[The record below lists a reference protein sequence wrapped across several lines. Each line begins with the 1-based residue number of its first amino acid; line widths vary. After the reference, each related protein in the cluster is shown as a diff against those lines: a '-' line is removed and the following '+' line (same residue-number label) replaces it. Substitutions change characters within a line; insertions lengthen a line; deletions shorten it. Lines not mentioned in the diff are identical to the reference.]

1 MPYVGKS
8 PSNGVRNR
16 FYFTA
21 SGGETSLSGADDN
34 SKTLTFS
41 DAAYVDVI
49 LNGNTLVSGTDYTA
63 VNNTISSFSPAL
75 DSDDVVE
82 IVAYDIF
89 SVADTVSA
97 SSGGTFNGNV
107 TMSKLTAD
115 SGVFNDAVT
124 ITEGV
129 LIKGAAPSTN
139 NSGKLSYNTTSGV
152 MEFSAHSTGGDTKIN
167 FITSDSGSQST
178 NLHIAHDGG
187 VGVGTTSPSNA
198 KLHVYNTSTNY
209 ARIGTTTK
217 GHYFESQSDSA
228 TDGFEIYQQHGS
240 NTSRNSFIV
249 NDNRTGSKSA
259 AFAIRGDGAIS
270 TPSQPIGWRRNTN
283 TTNGWVTMTSSQH
296 YIWSSWYTTGNS
308 WYGDSKADTIA
319 DNGRFTATHAGW
331 YLVGHEGYISTGS
344 SGQTA
349 KYTYAY
355 VYKNGSAHY
364 SDGRIMG
371 YGGDYNDKFYQNT
384 NPVYLDAGDY
394 IQCGL
399 YNVGNGAQYYSPYC
413 GYWVYYL
420 G

>member
-1 MPYVGKS
+1 MGYVGNTPAERYARMDKQTITGDGTTGPYTLDHS
-8 PSNGVRNR
+8 VGSEQEIEVFVNNVRQEPG
-16 FYFTA
+16 
-21 SGGETSLSGADDN
+21 SG
-34 SKTLTFS
+34 K
-41 DAAYVDVI
+41 AY
-49 LNGNTLVSGTDYTA
+49 TVSGNQLTMGGNVDSTDDFYLIYQGK
-63 VNNTISSFSPAL
+63 TIGTVTHPPTHSLEA
-75 DSDDVVE
+75 
-82 IVAYDIF
+82 
-89 SVADTVSA
+89 AD
-97 SSGGTFNGNV
+97 GTFTG
-107 TMSKLTAD
+107 
-115 SGVFNDAVT
+115 
-124 ITEGV
+124 GV
-129 LIKGAAPSTN
+129 LIKGAAPSTS

-167 FITSDSGSQST
+167 FVTSDSGSQST

-187 VGVGTTSPSNA
+187 VGVGTTSPFNA
-198 KLHVYNTSTNY
+198 KLHVYNTGVNY

-240 NTSRNSFIV
+240 NTSRNSFVV

-283 TTNGWVTMTSSQH
+283 TANGWVTMTTSAH
-296 YIWSSWYTTGNS
+296 YEWTSWETTGNS

-331 YLVGHEGYISTGS
+331 YLVGHEGYVSTATS
-344 SGQTA
+344 AQTA

-371 YGGDYNDKFYQNT
+371 YGGDFNDKFYQNT
-384 NPVYLDAGDY
+384 NPVYLEAGDY
-394 IQCGL
+394 ITCGL

>member
-1 MPYVGKS
+1 MGYVGNTPAERYARMDKQTITGDGTTGPYTLDHS
-8 PSNGVRNR
+8 VGSEQELEVFVNNVRQEPG
-16 FYFTA
+16 
-21 SGGETSLSGADDN
+21 SG
-34 SKTLTFS
+34 K
-41 DAAYVDVI
+41 AY
-49 LNGNTLVSGTDYTA
+49 TVSGNQLTMGGNVDSTDDFYLIYQGK
-63 VNNTISSFSPAL
+63 TIGTVTHPSTHDLEA
-75 DSDDVVE
+75 
-82 IVAYDIF
+82 
-89 SVADTVSA
+89 AD
-97 SSGGTFNGNV
+97 GTFTG
-107 TMSKLTAD
+107 
-115 SGVFNDAVT
+115 
-124 ITEGV
+124 GV
-129 LIKGAAPSTN
+129 LIKGAAPSAS
-139 NSGKLSYNTTSGV
+139 NSGKLSYNTISGV

-167 FITSDSGSQST
+167 FVTSDSGSQST
-178 NLHIAHDGG
+178 NLHIAHDGD

-198 KLHVYNTSTNY
+198 KLHVYNTSVNY

-259 AFAIRGDGAIS
+259 AFAVRGDGAIS

-283 TTNGWVTMTSSQH
+283 TTNGWVTMTTSAH
-296 YIWSSWYTTGNS
+296 YEWTSWYTTGNS

-331 YLVGHEGYISTGS
+331 YLVGHEGYVSTATS
-344 SGQTA
+344 AQTA

-371 YGGDYNDKFYQNT
+371 YGGDFNDKFYQNT
-384 NPVYLDAGDY
+384 NPVYLEAGDY
-394 IQCGL
+394 ITCGL

>member
-1 MPYVGKS
+1 MSVIGNS
-8 PSNGVRNR
+8 PNPNDISVFKTVNKQSITGTGDSSYNLSYDVSVPEELEVFVNNVRQEPRVAYNI
-16 FYFTA
+16 A
-21 SGGETSLSGADDN
+21 SGQITFDEGIDSTDDCYIIFQGSRLGTVEPGSNTITTAMLQNASITSKKLHDSQESLTLSGDLTVN
-34 SKTLTFS
+34 S
-41 DAAYVDVI
+41 
-49 LNGNTLVSGTDYTA
+49 
-63 VNNTISSFSPAL
+63 AL
-75 DSDDVVE
+75 
-82 IVAYDIF
+82 
-89 SVADTVSA
+89 
-97 SSGGTFNGNV
+97 NV
-107 TMSKLTAD
+107 T
-115 SGVFNDAVT
+115 
-124 ITEGV
+124 
-129 LIKGAAPSTN
+129 
-139 NSGKLSYNTTSGV
+139 
-152 MEFSAHSTGGDTKIN
+152 
-167 FITSDSGSQST
+167 
-178 NLHIAHDGG
+178 
-187 VGVGTTSPSNA
+187 
-198 KLHVYNTSTNY
+198 NTSTNY

-217 GHYFESQSDSA
+217 GHFFESQSDSA

-259 AFAIRGDGAIS
+259 AFAVRGDGAIS

-296 YIWSSWYTTGNS
+296 YIWSSWYTSGNS

-344 SGQTA
+344 SAQTA

-371 YGGDYNDKFYQNT
+371 YGGDFNDKFYQNT
-384 NPVYLDAGDY
+384 NPVYLEAGDY